1 MAFKSMKEKSGKI
14 FFDVALGK
22 AVASRRVAVKEGIQ
36 NVVPP
41 LSPESMQSFINFK
54 RLLEVNATLR
64 SPGRNMFIPERSVRF
79 VLPSQWYLIG
89 SRRTKC

>member
-1 MAFKSMKEKSGKI
+1 MMWGGYNKANLVAFKSMKEKSGKI

-41 LSPESMQSFINFK
+41 LSPESMQSFIK
-54 RLLEVNATLR
+54 LQTVSDA
-64 SPGRNMFIPERSVRF
+64 
-79 VLPSQWYLIG
+79 Q
-89 SRRTKC
+89 K